1 MKKLLDINSWVDTP
15 EKRMRL
21 VRIAYLIALGMT
33 VLGFLLIML
42 SYLYPD
48 MLP

>member
-1 MKKLLDINSWVDTP
+1 MWKIFDIKSWVNTP

-33 VLGFLLIML
+33 VLGFILIIL
-42 SYLYPD
+42 SYMYPSL
-48 MLP
+48 LP